1 MSYQQEYQQEFNQD
15 YQAAPAPGEPL
26 GGTASI
32 PSQPIDPTLPSDVEG
47 QQPTSR
53 SQELLENLGGVVAVL
68 FGSSLVV
75 LLQAAI
81 WCDNCNGKEAY
92 TVAVGG
98 VSAVIS
104 LVYLMMA
111 RYNRLPSNAR
121 FVLAV
126 FMFIWWTIGAGVLTF
141 PGGMFQFTGNGYFG
155 AWGAWCSSAWLM
167 KTEYGRL
174 QTLVDRI
181 SELGMVSWLLLASV
195 VELCAAV
202 ANCDQD
208 YSSCTQYD
216 AFALAAGVV
225 SVVITLLLIFVPPL
239 AAYIKVISAFL
250 VLWWIAGAGVNTFK
264 GPFQVTGNGF
274 FSSWACVIASM
285 FMLQPHMG
293 W

>member
-1 MSYQQEYQQEFNQD
+1 MSYQQGYQQESHVVT
-15 YQAAPAPGEPL
+15 PGYAEGQPNTL
-26 GGTASI
+26 
-32 PSQPIDPTLPSDVEG
+32 SQPLDPTTTGGEDVES
-47 QQPTSR
+47 QKPTASR
-53 SQELLENLGGVVAVL
+53 SQELLENLGGVIVVL

-75 LLQAAI
+75 LLQAAL
-81 WCDNCNGKEAY
+81 WCDNCEGKEAY
-92 TVAVGG
+92 TVAVGAA
-98 VSAVIS
+98 SAIIS
-104 LVYLMMA
+104 LIYLMMA

-167 KTEYGRL
+167 KTEYVRL
-174 QTLVDRI
+174 QTLVDRF

-195 VELCAAV
+195 VEVCAAI
-202 ANCDQD
+202 AHCNQEF
-208 YSSCTQYD
+208 SKCTELD

-225 SVVITLLLIFVPPL
+225 SVIITLALVFVPAL
-239 AAYIKVISAFL
+239 TGQIKLIAGFL
-250 VLWWIAGAGVNTFK
+250 VLWWVAGAGVNTFK

-274 FSSWACVIASM
+274 FSSWACLLASV
-285 FMLQPHMG
+285 FMLQPHLG